1 MRLSVET
8 RWDSGMALPQAFHL
22 RGRRV
27 AVAAIVDQWFGPD
40 YRYCKLTGDDGCV
53 YILRVVEHCADW
65 QLTFFASRRVQA
77 ARALSGT
84 RAATEHLSP
93 PRPPC

>member
-8 RWDSGMALPQAFHL
+8 RCDSGMALPCALHL
-22 RGRRV
+22 HGRRV
-27 AVAAIVDQWFGPD
+27 AVDTIVDQWFGPD

-65 QLTFFASRRVQA
+65 QLTFFASRRLQA

-84 RAATEHLSP
+84 RASTGHLFP
-93 PRPPC
+93 PGAPC